1 MPRFVKPMLAKLS
14 ALPADES
21 KWAFEVKWD
30 GIRAIARCE
39 AGRAEGGSGR
49 LQLLTRN
56 EIDRAARYPE
66 LAVLGEALGSHS
78 AMLDGEIVT
87 FDEHGRPSFQGL
99 AEHDAPSAR
108 QASYMVFDLLWL
120 DGESLLD
127 LPYLE
132 RRERLLALGLDGDRV
147 RVPAHYVGEGT
158 ALLTASR
165 EQNLEGIV
173 AKRLDSPYVP
183 GGRRGEWLKIKNV
196 SSQELVIGGWLPGR
210 KGRSGRL
217 GALLVG
223 HYETDKAGSPVLR
236 YAGGV
241 GTGFTNLE
249 LERLGQKLHA
259 RARKT
264 SPFVGAQP
272 PREARFVRPDLVAE
286 IEFREWTRDGSLR
299 HPSYKGLREDK
310 NAREVVRERRA

>member
-1 MPRFVKPMLAKLS
+1 
-14 ALPADES
+14 
-21 KWAFEVKWD
+21 
-30 GIRAIARCE
+30 
-39 AGRAEGGSGR
+39 
-49 LQLLTRN
+49 
-56 EIDRAARYPE
+56 
-66 LAVLGEALGSHS
+66 
-78 AMLDGEIVT
+78 
-87 FDEHGRPSFQGL
+87 
-99 AEHDAPSAR
+99 
-108 QASYMVFDLLWL
+108 
-120 DGESLLD
+120 
-127 LPYLE
+127 
-132 RRERLLALGLDGDRV
+132 
-147 RVPAHYVGEGT
+147 
-158 ALLTASR
+158 
-165 EQNLEGIV
+165 
-173 AKRLDSPYVP
+173 
-183 GGRRGEWLKIKNV
+183 LKIKNV